1 MSTRRRALI
10 DPTSRSEMHE
20 DQVMGVVM
28 GDIAPRACA
37 ALRYL
42 DWLEGVTGP
51 RWVGTDRGVVR
62 QEGRKVREAEDEAR
76 KAALHYLRL
85 HFLGEMD

>member
-1 MSTRRRALI
+1 MSTRRWRVN
-10 DPTSRSEMHE
+10 PGQNEEVVHE
-20 DQVMGVVM
+20 QMMGVVM
-28 GDIAPRACA
+28 ADITPRASA
-37 ALRYL
+37 ALKYL

-51 RWVGTDRGVVR
+51 RWIGTDRGAVR
-62 QEGRKVREAEDEAR
+62 QDGRKPLEVESETR

>member
-1 MSTRRRALI
+1 M
-10 DPTSRSEMHE
+10 DPTERGERVE
-20 DQVMGVVM
+20 EQVMGVVM
-28 GDIAPRACA
+28 SDITPRACA

-51 RWVGTDRGVVR
+51 RWIGTDRGAVK
-62 QEGRKVREAEDEAR
+62 QDGRKALDGEAETR

>member
-1 MSTRRRALI
+1 MSPDQNEELG
-10 DPTSRSEMHE
+10 SE
-20 DQVMGVVM
+20 QVMGVVM
-28 GDIAPRACA
+28 SDITPRASA
-37 ALRYL
+37 ALKYL

-51 RWVGTDRGVVR
+51 RWIGTDRGAVK
-62 QEGRKVREAEDEAR
+62 QDGRKPFEAEIETR

>member
-1 MSTRRRALI
+1 MSP
-10 DPTSRSEMHE
+10 DQNEEMMSE
-20 DQVMGVVM
+20 QVVGMVM
-28 GDIAPRACA
+28 SDITPRACA
-37 ALRYL
+37 ALKYL

-51 RWVGTDRGVVR
+51 RWIGTDRGAVK
-62 QEGRKVREAEDEAR
+62 QDGRKPFEAESETR

>member
-1 MSTRRRALI
+1 MNP
-10 DPTSRSEMHE
+10 DQNEEMMNE
-20 DQVMGVVM
+20 QVVGVVM
-28 GDIAPRACA
+28 GDITHRANA
-37 ALRYL
+37 ALKYL

-51 RWVGTDRGVVR
+51 RWIGTERGAVK
-62 QEGRKVREAEDEAR
+62 QDGRKPFEAEIETR

>member
-1 MSTRRRALI
+1 MAQP
-10 DPTSRSEMHE
+10 DQDMMGC

-28 GDIAPRACA
+28 GDVTQRASA
-37 ALRYL
+37 AMKYL
-42 DWLEGVTGP
+42 EWLEGVTGP
-51 RWVGTDRGVVR
+51 RWIGTERGAVK
-62 QEGRKVREAEDEAR
+62 QEGRKASDGELEVR